1 MAAPVFFIDP
11 GSAPDSEGIVCVRG
25 EEARHATQ
33 VMRLRAGERVDLVDG
48 EGRRLEGTVRSV
60 SRDQLD
66 VAIAR
71 ITEDPDP
78 APRIIVIQALAK
90 GDRGEQAVAA
100 MTEVGVDEIVPW
112 SAEHCITRWTGDR
125 AQRLIAGNVTAM
137 PQAKASAEAIAP
149 GHGLPVARRQHR
161 LISP

>member
-11 GSAPDSEGIVCVRG
+11 GSAPDSEGIVCVTG

-66 VAIAR
+66 VEIAR
-71 ITEDPDP
+71 IFPKLT
-78 APRIIVIQALAK
+78 Q
-90 GDRGEQAVAA
+90 
-100 MTEVGVDEIVPW
+100 
-112 SAEHCITRWTGDR
+112 
-125 AQRLIAGNVTAM
+125 
-137 PQAKASAEAIAP
+137 
-149 GHGLPVARRQHR
+149 QHVQ
-161 LISP
+161 IK